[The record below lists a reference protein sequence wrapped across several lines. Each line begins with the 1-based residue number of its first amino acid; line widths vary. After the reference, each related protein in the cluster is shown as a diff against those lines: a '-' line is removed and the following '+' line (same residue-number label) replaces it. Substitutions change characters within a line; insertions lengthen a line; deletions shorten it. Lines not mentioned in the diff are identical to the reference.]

1 MHSRAKKVWLHA
13 SKYKLH
19 EKSSLNDVFR
29 NLNLQN
35 HLVRHQPS
43 TYLRPCKHFLRA
55 GPCWGIRKSLR
66 KSQNLMFENVEQI
79 PAPAKH
85 VIYGLANI
93 FADWAIVWYTKED
106 LVLNQKI
113 AKCSWMSN
121 KFQQRS
127 LQMFQVSVWKIDY
140 SNRFN

>member
-1 MHSRAKKVWLHA
+1 
-13 SKYKLH
+13 
-19 EKSSLNDVFR
+19 
-29 NLNLQN
+29 
-35 HLVRHQPS
+35 
-43 TYLRPCKHFLRA
+43 
-55 GPCWGIRKSLR
+55 
-66 KSQNLMFENVEQI
+66 
-79 PAPAKH
+79 
-85 VIYGLANI
+85 
-93 FADWAIVWYTKED
+93 VWYTKED